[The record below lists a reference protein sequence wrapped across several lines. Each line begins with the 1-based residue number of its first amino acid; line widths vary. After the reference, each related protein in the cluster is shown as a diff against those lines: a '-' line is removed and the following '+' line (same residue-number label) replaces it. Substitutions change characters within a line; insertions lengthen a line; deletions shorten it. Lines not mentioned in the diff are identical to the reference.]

1 MTGTQHGAP
10 RHWEGSH
17 PGSHGHCPSVSHH
30 GRTRAVSPRA
40 LSGLD
45 GEAPCRS
52 GRCGTCP
59 CGLSVF
65 CLLETNLK
73 KQGLLPLTFADPAD
87 YNKIHPVDK
96 LTIQGLKDFA
106 PGKVRGQG
114 RREGQAAPFPRA
126 LLIRGRGR
134 QPLWFPSFYTRP
146 HLHLHPRAFVP
157 ARRGLQFKSPL
168 RELRLPGDAGAASSG
183 PPTGRS
189 LAQAQH
195 LRGRQLVPSRTL
207 GSGN

>member
-126 LLIRGRGR
+126 LLIRGRGGSHFGSLPSIPGPTCTSSHEPLFPLEGAFSSSHR
-134 QPLWFPSFYTRP
+134 SESCAFLAMRAQP
-146 HLHLHPRAFVP
+146 
-157 ARRGLQFKSPL
+157 
-168 RELRLPGDAGAASSG
+168 
-183 PPTGRS
+183 
-189 LAQAQH
+189 AQARLQAARWPR
-195 LRGRQLVPSRTL
+195 LST
-207 GSGN
+207 